1 MRRTTRA
8 CLGLFVAW
16 AVHDA
21 EELLTMSR
29 TSRDVLSRVPDW
41 APIPAEL
48 RANGVSQAHAN
59 LGIAIMGGVMATAAA
74 AGVRTGG
81 RSAWFRGALLAFG
94 AHGFTHL
101 AASVAARGY
110 TTGVVTAPTIVI
122 PYWLWARRVLRQHDV
137 PEHDPKSTAIAI
149 AAAPLMFAIHA
160 LTHVIL
166 GRREEL
172 LMGVDVGMRVGEVTW
187 SREDLHTR

>member
-1 MRRTTRA
+1 MRAWRNEFA
-8 CLGLFVAW
+8 VMGWEPWLDFDPVAQ
-16 AVHDA
+16 A
-21 EELLTMSR
+21 SR
-29 TSRDVLSRVPDW
+29 
-41 APIPAEL
+41 
-48 RANGVSQAHAN
+48 
-59 LGIAIMGGVMATAAA
+59 
-74 AGVRTGG
+74 
-81 RSAWFRGALLAFG
+81 
-94 AHGFTHL
+94 
-101 AASVAARGY
+101 
-110 TTGVVTAPTIVI
+110 VTAPTIVI

-149 AAAPLMFAIHA
+149 AAAPLMFAIRA